1 MGFAHAR
8 LTDPPSARRIRAVGR
23 KLEKPNKGVSMPKWL
38 RTLLVPLA
46 VLALVAAACGDDPA
60 DPGDGSA
67 APECDAD
74 ISVGV
79 AYDIGGIGDKS
90 FNDAANA
97 GLTAAIDEGLVCEEN
112 TDSLE
117 PDATGSNR
125 DDNVIALADA
135 GHDLVI
141 AVGFAFSPGINT
153 SAGDYADT
161 QFAIIDGY
169 ATCGTACGLT
179 NDGLTNV
186 TDLTF
191 KEHEGSFLVGAAA
204 ATKADAD
211 GCDTVGF
218 LGGQTGPLIEKF
230 QAGFEAGVA
239 HVNDGIEVLVQYI
252 GDDVTAFNDAVKG
265 EALSTG
271 MYDDGACIIYHAAGA
286 SGAGLF
292 NAAVAADQLA
302 MGVDSDQ
309 YLLVSAEQQP
319 HIMTSMLKRVDT
331 AVHDAIEQAGDG
343 SLEAGGQVFGMAE
356 GGVDYSKSN
365 AELMTDD
372 IITLLDDLKTQII
385 AGDIVVPEA
394 P

>member
-1 MGFAHAR
+1 
-8 LTDPPSARRIRAVGR
+8 
-23 KLEKPNKGVSMPKWL
+23 MPKWL
-38 RTLLVPLA
+38 RTLLVPMA
-46 VLALVAAACGDDPA
+46 VLVLVAAACGDDGGE
-60 DPGDGSA
+60 DPGDGDGTI
-67 APECDAD
+67 ECNAD

-112 TDSLE
+112 ADSLE

-135 GHDLVI
+135 GHDLVV
-141 AVGFAFSPGINT
+141 AVGFAFSPGINA
-153 SAGDYADT
+153 SAGDYPDT
-161 QFAIIDGY
+161 QFAIIDGF

-204 ATKADAD
+204 ATQADKD

-239 HVNDGIEVLVQYI
+239 HVNDGIEVLVKYI

-265 EALSTG
+265 EALSEG

-292 NAAVAADQLA
+292 NAAVAADKLA
-302 MGVDSDQ
+302 IGVDSDQ

-319 HIMTSMLKRVDT
+319 LIMTSMLKRVDT

-343 SLEAGGQVFGMAE
+343 SLEAGGAVFGMAE

-365 AELMTDD
+365 TELMTDD
-372 IITLLDDLKTQII
+372 IVTLLDDLKAQII
-385 AGDIVVPEA
+385 AGDITVPEA

>member
-1 MGFAHAR
+1 
-8 LTDPPSARRIRAVGR
+8 
-23 KLEKPNKGVSMPKWL
+23 MPKWL

-46 VLALVAAACGDDPA
+46 VLALIAAACGDDPA
-60 DPGDGSA
+60 AGPGDGSA

-74 ISVGV
+74 LSVGV

-97 GLTAAIDEGLVCEEN
+97 GLTAALDEGLVCEEN
-112 TDSLE
+112 TESIE

-125 DDNVIALADA
+125 DDNVIALAEA
-135 GHDLVI
+135 GNNLVI
-141 AVGFAFSPGINT
+141 AVGFAFSPGINE
-153 SAGDYADT
+153 SAGDYPDT

-191 KEHEGSFLVGAAA
+191 KEHEGSYLVGAAA
-204 ATKADAD
+204 ATQAGKDSCA
-211 GCDTVGF
+211 TVGF

-230 QAGFEAGVA
+230 QAGYQAGVESVDA
-239 HVNDGIEVLVQYI
+239 NIEVLVQYI

-292 NAAVAADQLA
+292 NAAVTADKLA
-302 MGVDSDQ
+302 IGVDSDQ

-331 AVHDAIEQAGDG
+331 AVHDAIEQAGSG

-365 AELMTDD
+365 TDLMTDD
-372 IITLLDDLKTQII
+372 IITLLDDLKAQII
-385 AGDIVVPEA
+385 AGDITVPEA

>member
-1 MGFAHAR
+1 MR
-8 LTDPPSARRIRAVGR
+8 PSAG
-23 KLEKPNKGVSMPKWL
+23 LE
-38 RTLLVPLA
+38 
-46 VLALVAAACGDDPA
+46 
-60 DPGDGSA
+60 
-67 APECDAD
+67 
-74 ISVGV
+74 
-79 AYDIGGIGDKS
+79 
-90 FNDAANA
+90 
-97 GLTAAIDEGLVCEEN
+97 AAIDEGLVCEEN
-112 TDSLE
+112 TTFLE

-125 DDNVIALADA
+125 DENVLALADD
-135 GHDLVI
+135 GNQLVV
-141 AVGFAFSPGINT
+141 AVGFAFSPGINVN
-153 SAGDYADT
+153 AGDHADT

-204 ATKADAD
+204 ATKADED

-230 QAGFEAGVA
+230 QAGFAAGVA
-239 HVNDGIEVLVQYI
+239 YVDDGIEVLVQYI

-292 NAAVAADQLA
+292 NAAVAADKLA
-302 MGVDSDQ
+302 IGVDSDQ

-319 HIMTSMLKRVDT
+319 LILTSMLKRVDT
-331 AVHDAIEQAGDG
+331 AVHDAIQQAGDG
-343 SLEAGGQVFGMAE
+343 SLQAGGQVFGMAE

-365 AELMTDD
+365 TELMTDD
-372 IITLLDDLKTQII
+372 IITLLDDLKAQII

>member
-1 MGFAHAR
+1 
-8 LTDPPSARRIRAVGR
+8 
-23 KLEKPNKGVSMPKWL
+23 MPKWL
-38 RTLLVPLA
+38 RTLVLPLA
-46 VLALVAAACGDDPA
+46 VVALVAAACGEDEP
-60 DPGDGSA
+60 PGGDGNGDT
-67 APECDAD
+67 PECNAD
-74 ISVGV
+74 LNVGV

-97 GLTAAIDEGLVCEEN
+97 GLQAAIDEGIVCEEN

-125 DDNVIALADA
+125 DENVIALADD
-135 GHDLVI
+135 GNDLVV
-141 AVGFAFSPGINT
+141 AVGFAFSEGINEI
-153 SAGDYADT
+153 AGDYADT
-161 QFAIIDGY
+161 QFAIIDGF
-169 ATCGTACGLT
+169 ATCGTACGLA

-204 ATKADAD
+204 ATKAAED

-239 HVNDGIEVLVQYI
+239 HVDDGIEVLVQYI

-302 MGVDSDQ
+302 IGVDSDQ

-319 HIMTSMLKRVDT
+319 HVMTSMLKRVDT
-331 AVHDAIEQAGDG
+331 AVHDAIEQSGDG
-343 SLEAGGQVFGMAE
+343 TLEAGAQVFGMAE

-365 AELMTDD
+365 TDLMTDD
-372 IITLLDDLKTQII
+372 IITLLDDLKQQIVD
-385 AGDIVVPEA
+385 GDITVPEA

>member
-1 MGFAHAR
+1 
-8 LTDPPSARRIRAVGR
+8 
-23 KLEKPNKGVSMPKWL
+23 MPKWL

-60 DPGDGSA
+60 GTGDGTA
-67 APECDAD
+67 APECNAD
-74 ISVGV
+74 LSVGV

-135 GHDLVI
+135 GHNLVV
-141 AVGFAFSPGINT
+141 AVGFAFSPGINE
-153 SAGDYADT
+153 SAGDFPDT
-161 QFAIIDGY
+161 QFAIIDGF
-169 ATCGTACGLT
+169 ATCGTVCGLT
-179 NDGLTNV
+179 NDNLTNV

-204 ATKADAD
+204 ATQAGND
-211 GCDTVGF
+211 GCTTVGF

-230 QAGFEAGVA
+230 QAGYEAGVA
-239 HVNDGIEVLVQYI
+239 HVDDSIEVLVQYI

-302 MGVDSDQ
+302 IGVDSDQ

-365 AELMTDD
+365 TDLMTDE
-372 IITLLDDLKTQII
+372 IITLLDDLKAQII
-385 AGDIVVPEA
+385 AGDITVPET

>member
-1 MGFAHAR
+1 
-8 LTDPPSARRIRAVGR
+8 
-23 KLEKPNKGVSMPKWL
+23 MPKWL

-46 VLALVAAACGDDPA
+46 VLALVAAACGEDPA

-67 APECDAD
+67 APECNAD

-79 AYDIGGIGDKS
+79 AYDVGGIGDKS

-97 GLTAAIDEGLVCEEN
+97 GLIAALDEGLVCEEN

-141 AVGFAFSPGINT
+141 GVGFAFSPGINEN
-153 SAGDYADT
+153 AGDYPDT

-169 ATCGTACGLT
+169 ATCGTACGLK

-204 ATKADAD
+204 ATQADAD
-211 GCDTVGF
+211 GCTTVGF

-239 HVNDGIEVLVQYI
+239 YVNDGIEVLVQYI

-292 NAAVAADQLA
+292 NAAVVADQLA
-302 MGVDSDQ
+302 IGVDSDQ

-331 AVHDAIEQAGDG
+331 TVHDAIEQAGDA
-343 SLEAGGQVFGMAE
+343 SLEAGAQVFGMAE

-365 AELMTDD
+365 TELMTDD
-372 IITLLDDLKTQII
+372 IITLLDELKAQII

>member
-1 MGFAHAR
+1 
-8 LTDPPSARRIRAVGR
+8 
-23 KLEKPNKGVSMPKWL
+23 MPKWL

-46 VLALVAAACGDDPA
+46 VLALVAAACGDDGGDSPGTDSETPSECNA
-60 DPGDGSA
+60 DV
-67 APECDAD
+67 
-74 ISVGV
+74 SVGV

-97 GLTAAIDEGLVCEEN
+97 GLTAAIEEGLVCEEN

-141 AVGFAFSPGINT
+141 GVGFAFSPGINEN
-153 SAGDYADT
+153 AGDYADT

-191 KEHEGSFLVGAAA
+191 KEQEGSFLVGAAA
-204 ATKADAD
+204 ATQADKED
-211 GCDTVGF
+211 CTTVGF

-230 QAGFEAGVA
+230 QAGYEAGVA
-239 HVNDGIEVLVQYI
+239 QVNDGIEVLVQYI

-292 NAAVAADQLA
+292 NAAVAADKLA
-302 MGVDSDQ
+302 IGVDSDQ
-309 YLLVSAEQQP
+309 YQLVSAEQQP

-331 AVHDAIEQAGDG
+331 AVHDAIAQAGDG
-343 SLEAGGQVFGMAE
+343 SLEVGAQVFGMAE

-365 AELMTDD
+365 TELMTDD
-372 IITLLDDLKTQII
+372 IVTLLDDLKAQII
-385 AGDIVVPEA
+385 AGDIAVPEA

>member
-1 MGFAHAR
+1 
-8 LTDPPSARRIRAVGR
+8 
-23 KLEKPNKGVSMPKWL
+23 MPKWL
-38 RTLLVPLA
+38 RTLLVPVA
-46 VLALVAAACGDDPA
+46 VLALVAAACGDEPTA
-60 DPGDGSA
+60 PGDGG
-67 APECDAD
+67 APECNAD
-74 ISVGV
+74 LSVGV

-97 GLTAAIDEGLVCEEN
+97 GLTAALDEGLVCEEN

-135 GHDLVI
+135 GHNLVI
-141 AVGFAFSPGINT
+141 AVGFAFSPGINEN
-153 SAGDYADT
+153 AGDYPDT
-161 QFAIIDGY
+161 QFAIIDGF
-169 ATCGTACGLT
+169 ATCGTACALA

-204 ATKADAD
+204 ATQAGKE
-211 GCDTVGF
+211 GCTTVGF

-230 QAGFEAGVA
+230 QAGYEAGIA
-239 HVNDGIEVLVQYI
+239 HVDDSIEVLVQYI

-292 NAAVAADQLA
+292 NAAVAADKLA
-302 MGVDSDQ
+302 IGVDSDQ

-365 AELMTDD
+365 TDLMTDD
-372 IITLLDDLKTQII
+372 IVTLLDDLKAQII

>member
-1 MGFAHAR
+1 
-8 LTDPPSARRIRAVGR
+8 
-23 KLEKPNKGVSMPKWL
+23 MPKWL
-38 RTLLVPLA
+38 RTLLVPVA
-46 VLALVAAACGDDPA
+46 VLALVAAACGDEPTA
-60 DPGDGSA
+60 PGDGG
-67 APECDAD
+67 APECNAD
-74 ISVGV
+74 LSVGV

-97 GLTAAIDEGLVCEEN
+97 GLTAALDEGLVCEEN

-135 GHDLVI
+135 GHNLVI
-141 AVGFAFSPGINT
+141 AVGFAFSPGINEN
-153 SAGDYADT
+153 AGDYPDT
-161 QFAIIDGY
+161 QFAIIDGF
-169 ATCGTACGLT
+169 ATCGTACALA

-204 ATKADAD
+204 ATQAGKE
-211 GCDTVGF
+211 GCTTVGF

-230 QAGFEAGVA
+230 QAGYEAGIA
-239 HVNDGIEVLVQYI
+239 HVDDSIEVLVQYI

-292 NAAVAADQLA
+292 NAAVAADKLA
-302 MGVDSDQ
+302 IGVDSDQ

-365 AELMTDD
+365 TDLMTDD
-372 IITLLDDLKTQII
+372 IVTLLDDLKAQII
-385 AGDIVVPEA
+385 AGDITVPEA

>member
-1 MGFAHAR
+1 
-8 LTDPPSARRIRAVGR
+8 
-23 KLEKPNKGVSMPKWL
+23 MPKWL
-38 RTLLVPLA
+38 RMLLVPLA

-60 DPGDGSA
+60 GTGDGTA
-67 APECDAD
+67 APECNAD
-74 ISVGV
+74 LSVGV

-135 GHDLVI
+135 GHNLVV
-141 AVGFAFSPGINT
+141 AVGFAFSPGINE
-153 SAGDYADT
+153 SAGDFPDT
-161 QFAIIDGY
+161 QFAVIDGF
-169 ATCGTACGLT
+169 ATCGTVCGLT
-179 NDGLTNV
+179 NDNLTNV

-204 ATKADAD
+204 ATQAEKD
-211 GCDTVGF
+211 GCTTVGF

-230 QAGFEAGVA
+230 QAGYEAGVA
-239 HVNDGIEVLVQYI
+239 HVDDSIEVLVQYI

-302 MGVDSDQ
+302 IGVDSDQ

-365 AELMTDD
+365 TDLMTDD
-372 IITLLDDLKTQII
+372 IITLLDDLKAQII
-385 AGDIVVPEA
+385 AGDITVPET

>member
-1 MGFAHAR
+1 
-8 LTDPPSARRIRAVGR
+8 
-23 KLEKPNKGVSMPKWL
+23 MPKWL

-46 VLALVAAACGDDPA
+46 VLALVAAACGEDSEE
-60 DPGDGSA
+60 PGGNGDT
-67 APECDAD
+67 PECNAD
-74 ISVGV
+74 LNVGV

-97 GLTAAIDEGLVCEEN
+97 GLQAAIEEGLVCEEN
-112 TDSLE
+112 ADSLE

-125 DDNVIALADA
+125 DDNVIALAED
-135 GHDLVI
+135 GNDLVVG
-141 AVGFAFSPGINT
+141 VGFAFSAGINEN
-153 SAGDYADT
+153 AGDYPET

-204 ATKADAD
+204 ATVADEQ

-230 QAGFEAGVA
+230 QAGYEAGVA

-302 MGVDSDQ
+302 IGVDSDQ

-319 HIMTSMLKRVDT
+319 LILTSMLKRVDT
-331 AVHDAIEQAGDG
+331 AVHDAIEQAGDDT
-343 SLEAGGQVFGMAE
+343 LEAGAQVFGMAE

-365 AELMTDD
+365 TELMTED
-372 IITLLDDLKTQII
+372 INSLLDDLKQQII
-385 AGDIVVPEA
+385 DGDITVPEA

>member
-1 MGFAHAR
+1 
-8 LTDPPSARRIRAVGR
+8 
-23 KLEKPNKGVSMPKWL
+23 MPKWL
-38 RTLLVPLA
+38 RTLAVPLA
-46 VLALVAAACGDDPA
+46 VLALVAAACGDDGET
-60 DPGDGSA
+60 PGNGNGDT
-67 APECDAD
+67 PECNAD
-74 ISVGV
+74 LNVGV

-97 GLTAAIDEGLVCEEN
+97 GLQAAIDEGLVCEEN
-112 TDSLE
+112 ADSLE

-125 DDNVIALADA
+125 DENVIALADD
-135 GHDLVI
+135 GNDLVV
-141 AVGFAFSPGINT
+141 AVGFAFSPGINDN
-153 SAGDYADT
+153 AGNYADT

-169 ATCGTACGLT
+169 ATCGTICGLT

-204 ATKADAD
+204 ATKANAD

-218 LGGQTGPLIEKF
+218 LGGQTGPLIQKF
-230 QAGFEAGVA
+230 EAGFAAGVA
-239 HVNDGIEVLVQYI
+239 HVDDSIEVLVQYI

-292 NAAVAADQLA
+292 NAAVAADKLA
-302 MGVDSDQ
+302 IGVDSDQ

-319 HIMTSMLKRVDT
+319 LIMTSMLKRVDT

-356 GGVDYSKSN
+356 GGVDYSQSN
-365 AELMTDD
+365 ADLMTAD
-372 IITLLDDLKTQII
+372 IVTLLDDLKQQII
-385 AGDIVVPEA
+385 DGEIVVPEA

>member
-1 MGFAHAR
+1 MSRWF
-8 LTDPPSARRIRAVGR
+8 
-23 KLEKPNKGVSMPKWL
+23 
-38 RTLLVPLA
+38 RTLVVPLA
-46 VLALVAAACGDDPA
+46 VALVAAACGDDGGETGDTAPDCNA
-60 DPGDGSA
+60 DLS
-67 APECDAD
+67 
-74 ISVGV
+74 IGV

-90 FNDAANA
+90 FNDAANR
-97 GLTAAIDEGLVCEEN
+97 GLQQAIDEGLVCEEN

-125 DDNVIALADA
+125 DENVIALADA
-135 GHDLVI
+135 GHNLVV
-141 AVGFAFSPGINT
+141 AVGFAFSPGINDNASNYPGT
-153 SAGDYADT
+153 H
-161 QFAIIDGY
+161 FAIIDGF

-204 ATKADAD
+204 ATQANKD
-211 GCDTVGF
+211 GCDTLGF

-239 HVNDGIEVLVQYI
+239 SIDPGIEVLVRYI
-252 GDDVTAFNDAVKG
+252 GDDTTAFNDAVKG

-292 NAAVAADQLA
+292 TAAVSADKLA
-302 MGVDSDQ
+302 IGVDSDQ
-309 YLLVSAEQQP
+309 YQLVSAEQQP
-319 HIMTSMLKRVDT
+319 HVFTSMLKRVDT
-331 AVHDAIEQAGDG
+331 AVHDAIQ
-343 SLEAGGQVFGMAE
+343 EAGEGNLSATAQVFGMAE

-365 AELMTDD
+365 EELMTED
-372 IITLLDDLKTQII
+372 IITLLDDLKQRII
-385 AGDIVVPEA
+385 EGDIIVPEA